1 MMDARRTRGQ
11 AETLKY
17 ILKLLRELHL
27 LTFSAQITEAGKS
40 IQLTAEGGRVIWQID
55 AFSYHKE
62 RGQVNNVI
70 SDTKC

>member
-40 IQLTAEGGRVIWQID
+40 IQLTAEGGRVE
-55 AFSYHKE
+55 SYGK
-62 RGQVNNVI
+62 
-70 SDTKC
+70 